1 MSLILEALRKSE
13 AERRRGQTPDLF
25 AELPPVVQQRGPALS
40 VWHWFALAVFLFVV
54 LAWLARERWSSSAGI
69 ASSVDTDTPADRTSH
84 DRPAAAAPEAEA
96 SPQAATDSNVIAAR
110 DAIAAAPIPPSVASP
125 SPSSIPETAPVEA
138 DIVTPVQ
145 TPVAVASP
153 LSPKPLP
160 ASAAT
165 PAPPPAV
172 TSIPEPTDRSG
183 TLLQLADLSAEQRRQ
198 LPPLKM
204 SMHMWNQDPA
214 RRFVIIDGARLGE
227 GDRIGDAVID
237 RITADSVVLDWNG
250 RRLRLSLR

>member
-1 MSLILEALRKSE
+1 M
-13 AERRRGQTPDLF
+13 
-25 AELPPVVQQRGPALS
+25 
-40 VWHWFALAVFLFVV
+40 
-54 LAWLARERWSSSAGI
+54 
-69 ASSVDTDTPADRTSH
+69 
-84 DRPAAAAPEAEA
+84 
-96 SPQAATDSNVIAAR
+96 
-110 DAIAAAPIPPSVASP
+110 
-125 SPSSIPETAPVEA
+125 
-138 DIVTPVQ
+138 
-145 TPVAVASP
+145 
-153 LSPKPLP
+153 
-160 ASAAT
+160 
-165 PAPPPAV
+165 